1 MLSHIAI
8 ISLMALACCTVTG
21 LGPYKP
27 FLALVEIC
35 FILCCLISLFRTK
48 SIPKIV
54 LYMLLT
60 PGLFFVLDHFTNDMF
75 QHRESERNLFA
86 FMAIAGLIPFLTFPR
101 NLNTLLRY
109 MILFLVTATSLMYS
123 FAIFFFKLPF
133 GLFDNPHLTSL
144 FTVII
149 FILGVYYWLTASKT
163 YELWIA
169 CFLVFNSLLLLFYLS
184 SWIGFSSLIGSMIIM
199 IILKNNHHSYITALC
214 LSFFISVILLS
225 VDFSRSGNNEV
236 ESILR
241 LNSYP
246 IADERLVLWGDS
258 WKMQVESS
266 LQNWVFGHGFGGFRE
281 NFSEYS
287 SFSNAI
293 QFVFPHNFLLEV
305 LYNNGL
311 LGVLSFLSAFTGII
325 IKLHKNYRIS
335 KDILNILAIMLVV
348 SLFLFGF
355 LTLPLLSK
363 YNTYSLSFV
372 IGFSLWILKRQ
383 SSTNEH

>member
-8 ISLMALACCTVTG
+8 ISLMALACCTATG

-35 FILCCLISLFRTK
+35 FILCCLISLISAK
-48 SIPKIV
+48 NIPKIV

-60 PGLFFVLDHFTNDMF
+60 PGMFFVLDYFINDLF
-75 QHRESERNLFA
+75 HHRESERNLFA

-101 NLNTLLRY
+101 NLNNLLRY

-133 GLFDNPHLTSL
+133 GLFDNPHLTCL

-149 FILGVYYWLTASKT
+149 VILGVYYCLTASKT
-163 YELWIA
+163 YELWLA
-169 CFLVFNSLLLLFYLS
+169 YFLVFNSLLLLFYLS
-184 SWIGFSSLIGSMIIM
+184 SWIGFSSLIGSMIIV
-199 IILKNNHHSYITALC
+199 IILKNNHHSYVAALC
-214 LSFFISVILLS
+214 LSLFISVILLS
-225 VDFSRSGNNEV
+225 VDFSRSGNSEV

-241 LNSYP
+241 LNSFP

-258 WKMQVESS
+258 WKMQMESS
-266 LQNWVFGHGFGGFRE
+266 LQNWIFGHGFGGFRE

-311 LGVLSFLSAFTGII
+311 LGVMSFLAAFTGII
-325 IKLHKNYRIS
+325 IKLYKNYRIS

-363 YNTYSLSFV
+363 YNSYSLSFV

-383 SSTNEH
+383 SSTNEY

>member
-1 MLSHIAI
+1 
-8 ISLMALACCTVTG
+8 MALACCTATG

-35 FILCCLISLFRTK
+35 FILCCLISLISAK

-60 PGLFFVLDHFTNDMF
+60 PGMFFVLDYFINDLF
-75 QHRESERNLFA
+75 HHRESERNLFA

-101 NLNTLLRY
+101 NLNNLLRY

-133 GLFDNPHLTSL
+133 GLFDNPHLTCL

-149 FILGVYYWLTASKT
+149 VILGVYYCLTASKT
-163 YELWIA
+163 YELWLA
-169 CFLVFNSLLLLFYLS
+169 YFLVFNSLLLLFYLS
-184 SWIGFSSLIGSMIIM
+184 SWIGFSSLIGSMIIV
-199 IILKNNHHSYITALC
+199 IILKNNHHYYVAALC
-214 LSFFISVILLS
+214 LSLFISVILLS
-225 VDFSRSGNNEV
+225 VDFSRSGNSEV

-241 LNSYP
+241 LNSFP

-258 WKMQVESS
+258 WKMQMESS
-266 LQNWVFGHGFGGFRE
+266 LQNWIFGHGFGGFRE

-311 LGVLSFLSAFTGII
+311 LGVMSFLAAFTGII

-363 YNTYSLSFV
+363 YNSYSLSFV

-383 SSTNEH
+383 SSTNEY

>member
-1 MLSHIAI
+1 
-8 ISLMALACCTVTG
+8 
-21 LGPYKP
+21 
-27 FLALVEIC
+27 
-35 FILCCLISLFRTK
+35 
-48 SIPKIV
+48 
-54 LYMLLT
+54 
-60 PGLFFVLDHFTNDMF
+60 
-75 QHRESERNLFA
+75 
-86 FMAIAGLIPFLTFPR
+86 
-101 NLNTLLRY
+101 
-109 MILFLVTATSLMYS
+109 
-123 FAIFFFKLPF
+123 
-133 GLFDNPHLTSL
+133 
-144 FTVII
+144 
-149 FILGVYYWLTASKT
+149 
-163 YELWIA
+163 
-169 CFLVFNSLLLLFYLS
+169 
-184 SWIGFSSLIGSMIIM
+184 
-199 IILKNNHHSYITALC
+199 
-214 LSFFISVILLS
+214 
-225 VDFSRSGNNEV
+225 
-236 ESILR
+236 

-266 LQNWVFGHGFGGFRE
+266 LQNWIFGHGFGGFRE

-311 LGVLSFLSAFTGII
+311 LGVLSFLAAFTGII

-383 SSTNEH
+383 SSTNEY